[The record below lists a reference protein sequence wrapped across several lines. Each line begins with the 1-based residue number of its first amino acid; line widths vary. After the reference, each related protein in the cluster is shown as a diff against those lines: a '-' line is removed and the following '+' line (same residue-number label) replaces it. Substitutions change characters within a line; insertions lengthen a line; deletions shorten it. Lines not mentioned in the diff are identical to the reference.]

1 MSQWMYFWISLWVHL
16 QYFFKAS
23 DVKLLVQGVHVYVV
37 PPKTSLKPV
46 YVLDFVW
53 QKGLHK
59 CNEVSLEGKA
69 YLRVSGIIGENF
81 IFQWHLF
88 GALNLFILHRL
99 WQSLADSS
107 AVK

>member
-1 MSQWMYFWISLWVHL
+1 M

-37 PPKTSLKPV
+37 PPKMSLKPV
-46 YVLDFVW
+46 YMLDFVW

-69 YLRVSGIIGENF
+69 YLIG
-81 IFQWHLF
+81 LLRR
-88 GALNLFILHRL
+88 A
-99 WQSLADSS
+99 QSNYMNPRNQ
-107 AVK
+107 KRRQN